1 MFVVPHLCGIFR
13 SHTFRINAV
22 LRTRMT
28 VRALDGVRR
37 FVMQYGSHARVLAL
51 EELSNEIRAQLSRN
65 LKLYPKR
72 KDKQDQ

>member
-1 MFVVPHLCGIFR
+1 
-13 SHTFRINAV
+13 
-22 LRTRMT
+22 
-28 VRALDGVRR
+28 
-37 FVMQYGSHARVLAL
+37 MQYGSHARVLAL